1 MNLFITQNSYY
12 FVHRH
17 FIQLFDKEKS
27 KVVYVNERGR
37 GIAKKYIEIIENFGF
52 VNTLMFTFL
61 EVLYFFQLFKRQS
74 KLDSLV
80 IDDINLNLFLEDEIE
95 TGIYNQI
102 ISIGC
107 PCMINSSLQDK
118 FNIRIINLHGG
129 VIPYQKGRFSPL
141 KSINKG
147 HEFLGASLYLISDS
161 FDEGAI
167 LSQDYFKLTNTN
179 TMSNYNKVLKLSAN
193 LLDLFFQ
200 NKIKTIPR
208 EVLIKLSKG
217 DTKG

>member
-17 FIQLFDKEKS
+17 FIQLFDNEKS
-27 KVVYVNERGR
+27 KVIYVNERGR
-37 GIAKKYIEIIENFGF
+37 GLVKKYIEILQNFGCI
-52 VNTLMFTFL
+52 NTLICSLL
-61 EVLYFFQLFKRQS
+61 EVLYFLKLFKRQS
-74 KLDSLV
+74 RLDSLK

-95 TGIYNQI
+95 TGKYNQI

-129 VIPYQKGRFSPL
+129 IIPYQKGRFSPL

-161 FDEGAI
+161 FDEGVI
-167 LSQDYFKLTNTN
+167 LSQDYFQLTNTN
-179 TMSNYNKVLKLSAN
+179 TITNYNKVLKLSAN
-193 LLDLFFQ
+193 LLDLLFQ
-200 NKIKTIPR
+200 NKTKTVPS
-208 EVLIKLSKG
+208 EVLINLSKG
-217 DTKG
+217 NI

>member
-37 GIAKKYIEIIENFGF
+37 GVAKKYIEIIENFGF
-52 VNTLMFTFL
+52 INTLMFTFL

-80 IDDINLNLFLEDEIE
+80 IDDINLNLFLEGEIE
-95 TGIYNQI
+95 TGKYNQI

-107 PCMINSSLQDK
+107 PCMINSSFQDK

-129 VIPYQKGRFSPL
+129 VIPYQKGRFSPI

-179 TMSNYNKVLKLSAN
+179 IVSNYNKVLKLSAN

-208 EVLIKLSKG
+208 EVLINLNKG
-217 DTKG
+217 DTRG